1 MKKLILSLSLIA
13 MATACS
19 PAPEKEAVKDPN
31 EKPTQEKLSAFEGSL
46 ESIARI
52 ESAVALLHNESVS
65 INDDLVTEIKS
76 KINTADCVIVFN
88 RPSVDR
94 GSRISE
100 MKISGSKC
108 AIQAD
113 YVVSYQMQSN
123 SIMTYSLKADFK
135 INDPLIKAKN
145 LVSEMNLRGTG
156 RITSAN
162 EEISHRLSYT
172 GSFVST
178 ETGKVMIDVKQSENS
193 SSLNPSYQSRGTTTY
208 KLSFPS
214 VKKVV
219 DEKEVSVPGYQIEI
233 KKIKD
238 VLENKDKS
246 RHMLNGDLI
255 NKSDYES
262 YVKLFGMLAMPN

>member
-1 MKKLILSLSLIA
+1 MLILSLSLIA
-13 MATACS
+13 LATACS
-19 PAPEKEAVKDPN
+19 PVPEKTAAKDPN
-31 EKPTQEKLSAFEGSL
+31 EKPTQEKLSSFENSL
-46 ESIARI
+46 GSIARI

-65 INDDLVTEIKS
+65 INDDLVTEIKN
-76 KINTADCVIVFN
+76 KINTADCMIVFS

-113 YVVSYQMQSN
+113 YVVSYQMQSS
-123 SIMTYSLKADFK
+123 SIMAYSLKADFK

-145 LVSEMNLRGTG
+145 LVSELNLRGSG
-156 RITSAN
+156 RITSAD
-162 EEISHRLSYT
+162 EELLKRLSFS
-172 GSFVST
+172 GSFVSA
-178 ETGKVMIDVKQSENS
+178 EAGKVMIEVKHSENS

-214 VKKVV
+214 VKKSI
-219 DEKEVSVPGYQIEI
+219 DEKEVTVPGYQIEV
-233 KKIKD
+233 KKITD
-238 VLENKDKS
+238 VFENKDKS
-246 RHMLNGDLI
+246 RHMINGDLI

-262 YVKLFGMLAMPN
+262 YVKLFGMLALPN